1 MGSVTVSV
9 KGQVVLPAEVRRR
22 MKIEPG
28 MRLKVELSADG
39 QAVTLR
45 HPTAEKASRIEDG
58 FGMLKARR
66 HVRIE
71 DMDGA
76 RILARPK
83 RRAGR

>member
-9 KGQVVLPAEVRRR
+9 KGQIVLPAEVRRR
-22 MKIEPG
+22 MKIEAG
-28 MRLKVELSADG
+28 TRLKVELSADG

-45 HPTAEKASRIEDG
+45 RPSGEKTSRIEDG

-66 HVRIE
+66 HVRIA

-76 RILARPK
+76 GILAEAK
-83 RRAGR
+83 RKAGR